1 MRSPD
6 EITIDGKTLTEI
18 LAEHSKWVGDNS
30 TGTRANLS
38 GADLSG
44 ANLSG
49 ANLSGADL
57 SGANLYGA
65 NLYGANLY
73 RANLYRAN
81 LSGADL
87 SGANLSGANLSGAI
101 GVYQFGP
108 IGNDG
113 RIGYAVSSAVGAM
126 IALGCHWGTLAET
139 RKAIVAKYGKNSLYE
154 KQVVLA
160 AKIVME
166 ATK

>member
-38 GADLSG
+38 GADL
-44 ANLSG
+44 
-49 ANLSGADL
+49 
-57 SGANLYGA
+57 YG
-65 NLYGANLY
+65 
-73 RANLYRAN
+73 ANLYRAN

-87 SGANLSGANLSGAI
+87 SGADLYGANLYRANLYRADLSGADLYGANLSGADLYGAI

-108 IGNDG
+108 IGREG
-113 RIGYAVSSAVGAM
+113 RIGYTISSADGAM

>member
-6 EITIDGKTLTEI
+6 EIKINGKTLTEI
-18 LAEHSKWVGDNS
+18 LTEHRKWACKSS
-30 TGTRANLS
+30 TGTRA
-38 GADLSG
+38 D
-44 ANLSG
+44 
-49 ANLSGADL
+49 LSGADL

-65 NLYGANLY
+65 NLYGADLSG
-73 RANLYRAN
+73 ANLHGAD
-81 LSGADL
+81 LHGADL
-87 SGANLSGANLSGAI
+87 SGAV

-108 IGNDG
+108 IGHEG
-113 RIGYAVSSAVGAM
+113 RIGYAVSSADGAM

-139 RKAIVAKYGKNSLYE
+139 RKAIVAKYGKGSLYE

-166 ATK
+166 AK